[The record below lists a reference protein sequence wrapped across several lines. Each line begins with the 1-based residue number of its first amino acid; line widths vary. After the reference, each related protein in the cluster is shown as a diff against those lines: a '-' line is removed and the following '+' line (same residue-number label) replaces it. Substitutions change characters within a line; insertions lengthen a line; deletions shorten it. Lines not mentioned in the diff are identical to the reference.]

1 MIRVTEADIGLGAMR
16 ALPRLLWFIGKIPTA
31 SNSKLICFGDFS

>member
-31 SNSKLICFGDFS
+31 TALEL